1 VPNSPDLIWSRNE
14 RFFNDYQGK
23 TVVFGHTIAG
33 LVFGERGKVWV
44 RGDVIGVDTGA
55 YLYGILSGIELPS
68 RRVFRVSEEIE
79 MTEF

>member
-1 VPNSPDLIWSRNE
+1 MSDFLMITRE
-14 RFFNDYQGK
+14 DGG
-23 TVVFGHTIAG
+23 FGHTIAG
-33 LVFGERGKVWV
+33 LVFGEWGKVWM

-79 MTEF
+79 MTNSENPGQAGYGE